1 MYENI
6 SVLIS
11 EEEINKRIDEMAAQ
25 INEEYKGKRLH
36 VIGILKGSVY
46 FVCEL
51 TKRLEVPV
59 TLDFMVVSSY
69 GSGTSSS
76 GKVVIKKDTDFS
88 IEGKH
93 VLVIEDIIDSG
104 FTMHKLIPMLNER
117 QPKSIRL
124 ASFLNKPSRREVPVH
139 IDYCGYD
146 IEDKFVVGFGLDYA
160 QEYRNLP
167 YVGVYEGES
176 NQEEK

>member
-11 EEEINKRIDEMAAQ
+11 EEDIIKRIDEMAAQ
-25 INEEYKGKRLH
+25 INEEYKGKQLH

-51 TKRLEVPV
+51 TKRLNVPV
-59 TLDFMVVSSY
+59 ILDFMVVSSY
-69 GSGTSSS
+69 GSGTESS

-88 IEGKH
+88 IEGKD
-93 VLVIEDIIDSG
+93 VLIIEDIIDSG
-104 FTMHKLIPMLNER
+104 FTMNKLIPMLNER
-117 QPKSIRL
+117 GPKSIKL
-124 ASFLNKPSRREVPVH
+124 ASFLNKPSRREVPVE

-167 YVGVYEGES
+167 YVGVYEGET
-176 NQEEK
+176 N

>member
-11 EEEINKRIDEMAAQ
+11 EEEINKRLDEMAQ
-25 INEEYKGKRLH
+25 EINEEYKGKRLH

-51 TKRLEVPV
+51 TKRLEMPV

-69 GSGTSSS
+69 GSGTESS
-76 GKVVIKKDTDFS
+76 GKVVIKKDTDIS
-88 IEGKH
+88 IEGKE
-93 VLVIEDIIDSG
+93 VLVVEDIIDSG
-104 FTMHKLIPMLNER
+104 FTMHKLIPMLKER
-117 QPKSIRL
+117 EPKSIKL

-139 IDYCGYD
+139 IDYVGYD

-167 YVGVYEGES
+167 YVGVYEG
-176 NQEEK
+176 

>member
-1 MYENI
+1 MCENI

-11 EEEINKRIDEMAAQ
+11 EEEIEKRIDEMARQ

-36 VIGILKGSVY
+36 VVGILKGSVY

-69 GSGTSSS
+69 GSGTESS
-76 GKVVIKKDTDFS
+76 GKVVIKKDTDIS
-88 IEGKH
+88 IEGKD
-93 VLVIEDIIDSG
+93 VLIVEDIIDSG
-104 FTMHKLIPMLNER
+104 FTMHKLLPMLKKRE
-117 QPKSIRL
+117 PKSIKL
-124 ASFLNKPSRREVPVH
+124 ASFLNKPSRREVPVL
-139 IDYCGYD
+139 IDYVGYD

-167 YVGVYEGES
+167 FVGVYEG
-176 NQEEK
+176 

>member
-1 MYENI
+1 MYEDI
-6 SVLIS
+6 SVLIP
-11 EEEINKRIDEMAAQ
+11 EKDIEKRLDEMAKQ
-25 INEEYKGKRLH
+25 INEDYKGKKLNI
-36 VIGILKGSVY
+36 IGILKGSVY

-69 GSGTSSS
+69 GSGTESS

-88 IEGKH
+88 IEGKD
-93 VLVIEDIIDSG
+93 VLILEDIIDSG
-104 FTMHKLIPMLNER
+104 FTMHKLIPMLSER
-117 QPKSIRL
+117 APKSIKL
-124 ASFLNKPSRREVPVH
+124 ASFLSKPSRREVPVN
-139 IDYCGYD
+139 IDYLGYE

-167 YVGVYEGES
+167 FVGVYEGE
-176 NQEEK
+176 E

>member
-1 MYENI
+1 MCENI
-6 SVLIS
+6 SVLIT
-11 EEEINKRIDEMAAQ
+11 EEEIAKRIDEMAAQ
-25 INEEYKGKRLH
+25 INEDYKGKSLQ

-51 TKRLEVPV
+51 TKRLNVPV

-69 GSGTSSS
+69 GSGTESS

-88 IEGKH
+88 IEDKD
-93 VLVIEDIIDSG
+93 VLIIEDIIDSG
-104 FTMHKLIPMLNER
+104 FTMHKLIPMLMER
-117 QPKSIRL
+117 NPASIKL
-124 ASFLNKPSRREVPVH
+124 ASFLNKPSRREVPVN

-160 QEYRNLP
+160 QKYRNLP
-167 YVGVYEGES
+167 YVGVYEGEP
-176 NQEEK
+176 EEDK